1 MLFFYIND
9 VKIDCVLAPFP
20 YLEPIEIIDNI
31 RFVSTPD
38 VIAMKLAAMSS
49 RGVKKDFWD
58 IAELLNHYKLEDMLS
73 FFATKYNAADP
84 FFVVR
89 SLTYFEDAERQIDP
103 QPLKK
108 ITWTQVKK
116 KVEKAVKDFLK

>member
-1 MLFFYIND
+1 
-9 VKIDCVLAPFP
+9 
-20 YLEPIEIIDNI
+20 
-31 RFVSTPD
+31 
-38 VIAMKLAAMSS
+38 MKLAAMSS

-58 IAELLNHYKLEDMLS
+58 VAELLNHYKLEDMLS

-116 KVEKAVKDFLK
+116 KVEKAVKNFLK